1 MAWRL
6 EEGGRVMNVNLVS
19 AVLINLWLAG
29 WILAGIWAFLRA
41 RAETRA
47 CPSRKGLPG
56 SPASPV
62 DINGSGKK
70 INFSSSP

>member
-6 EEGGRVMNVNLVS
+6 EEGGSVMNVNLIS

-29 WILAGIWAFLRA
+29 WILAGIWAALKA
-41 RAETRA
+41 RAEARA
-47 CPSRKGLPG
+47 CPSRKKLSG

-62 DINGSGKK
+62 DN
-70 INFSSSP
+70 